1 MTETQPNGD
10 APAAVL
16 ERRGHTALITLNR
29 PRALN
34 AVNADL
40 SAAVGAALEE
50 FAADPDLRV
59 AVLTGAGRA
68 FCAGMDLKAAAAGLP
83 VMAPGHEDWGFGGV
97 VSHWVD
103 KPLIAAVNGPAL
115 GGGAEIVLSCDLVVA
130 DENAVIGLPEV
141 RRGLIPG
148 AGGAFRLP
156 RVVPR
161 NVALEIM
168 LSGEPVTAESAARWG
183 LVNKVAPAGKSVE
196 VALELAD
203 VIAAGAPLALGAVK
217 RLVHASPGLGSDW
230 KPAAWAENDREWAS
244 LSTSEDATE
253 GPRAFVEKRP
263 PRWTGR

>member
-1 MTETQPNGD
+1 MTAPQPSDD

-16 ERRGHTALITLNR
+16 ERHGHTALITLNR

-34 AVNADL
+34 AVNAEL
-40 SAAVGAALEE
+40 SAAAGAALKE
-50 FAADPDLRV
+50 FAADSTLRV

-83 VMAPGHEDWGFGGV
+83 VMAPGNEEWGFGGV

-103 KPLIAAVNGPAL
+103 KPLIAAVNGHAL
-115 GGGAEIVLSCDLVVA
+115 GGGAEIVLACDLAVA

-148 AGGAFRLP
+148 AAGAVRLP
-156 RVVPR
+156 RLIPR
-161 NVALEIM
+161 NAALEM
-168 LSGEPVTAESAARWG
+168 LLTGEPITAATAARWG
-183 LVNKVAPAGKSVE
+183 LVNRVAPAGKSVE
-196 VALELAD
+196 VALELAEA
-203 VIAAGAPLALGAVK
+203 IAAGAPLALGAVK
-217 RLVHASPGLGSDW
+217 RLVHASPDLGSDW
-230 KPAAWAENDREWAS
+230 ESKAWAENDREWQGVSAS
-244 LSTSEDATE
+244 ADALE

>member
-1 MTETQPNGD
+1 MTATQANDD
-10 APAAVL
+10 APAALL

-29 PRALN
+29 PKALN

-50 FAADPDLRV
+50 FASDPELRV

-115 GGGAEIVLSCDLVVA
+115 GGGAEIVLACDLAVA
-130 DENAVIGLPEV
+130 NENAVLGLPEV

-148 AGGAFRLP
+148 AGGAIRLP
-156 RVVPR
+156 RLIPR
-161 NVALEIM
+161 NAALEM
-168 LSGEPVTAESAARWG
+168 VLTGEPVTAATAADWG
-183 LVNKVAPAGKSVE
+183 LVNRVAPAGKSVE
-196 VALELAD
+196 VALELAE

-217 RLVHASPGLGSDW
+217 RLVHASPRLGSDW
-230 KPAAWAENDREWAS
+230 DSAAWAENDREWDLIRA
-244 LSTSEDATE
+244 SEDALE
-253 GPRAFVEKRP
+253 GPQAFVEKRP